1 LISSEGE
8 NNTRNETFT
17 DAEHQLI
24 GMKLSYISENHAARI
39 NGNTSQ
45 EELDEILNDII
56 RGYRKEL
63 EDENVY
69 LVEGVPQYFNTTAE
83 VESSRY
89 LMEGMPGRGKEVET
103 GNHINAITRGDPS
116 DPDEIVVVIPG
127 TTFDDVLDWEQTVH
141 HTLNNRSFDYSE
153 EAIEYVGDLIE
164 KYPDAKITVDGH
176 SMAGKIA
183 MQIGMTYPNVQVNA
197 YNPTALDKEF
207 RKMLDDDVHYD
218 NINVFVYD
226 DEIAGLERLFRY
238 ITMEGSGRS
247 MEGMPFQVYHME
259 DDRPALKDSLPDGIS
274 EYSRMYRDMIR
285 SRNLKGWIEQHS
297 NGAYRG
303 LDGSLIDIFKLSP
316 FTYTNGAIG
325 GTEIEFNKQR
335 YLDLANLLESE
346 IVPQLKKALGLHE
359 SMEEDISG
367 EIRGIIDKAE
377 SGIMEIEYDKDV
389 IGMTACGDPRV
400 DKISEFKGNYLI
412 DGKYRCY
419 DNSHL
424 TELLE
429 KNHNL
434 QQRLSQFASR
444 LQETAHH
451 LEIMDMM
458 SALNIKGSKKP
469 MIL

>member
-1 LISSEGE
+1 MNWEGE
-8 NNTRNETFT
+8 PKRVKSFT

-24 GMKLSYISENHAARI
+24 GMKVSYQAENIVRDYDISNFNI
-39 NGNTSQ
+39 DDI
-45 EELDEILNDII
+45 EELM
-56 RGYRKEL
+56 
-63 EDENVY
+63 
-69 LVEGVPQYFNTTAE
+69 LVEYQEALGDNSIRFVDDVPQYFNTTAE
-83 VESSRY
+83 VESSSY

-127 TTFDDVLDWEQTVH
+127 TTFTDILDWEQTVH
-141 HTLNNRSFDYSE
+141 HTLNNRTFDYSE

-183 MQIGMTYPNVQVNA
+183 MQIGMAYPNVQVNA

-226 DEIAGLERLFRY
+226 DEIAGIERMIRY
-238 ITMEGSGRS
+238 TDGSGRS
-247 MEGMPFQVYHME
+247 MEGMPFQVYHMK
-259 DDRPALKDSLPDGIS
+259 DDRPEFRNSLQMLPNRILNG
-274 EYSRMYRDMIR
+274 
-285 SRNLKGWIEQHS
+285 KIEQHS

-367 EIRGIIDKAE
+367 EIRRIIDKAE

-389 IGMTACGDPRV
+389 IGTTACGDPRV
-400 DKISEFKGNYLI
+400 DKISEFKSNYLI

-419 DNSHL
+419 DNSRL
-424 TELLE
+424 TQLLE
-429 KNHNL
+429 KNHEL

-451 LEIMDMM
+451 LEIMDMI
-458 SALNIKGSKKP
+458 SAVNIKGSKSQ
-469 MIL
+469 

>member
-1 LISSEGE
+1 MNIEGDLE
-8 NNTRNETFT
+8 RINSFT
-17 DAEHQLI
+17 EAEHQLLA
-24 GMKLSYISENHAARI
+24 MKISYRAENQAK
-39 NGNTSQ
+39 GSD
-45 EELDEILNDII
+45 EEVIKENMLMMYQDGLD
-56 RGYRKEL
+56 
-63 EDENVY
+63 DESIEFVDD
-69 LVEGVPQYFNTTAE
+69 VPQYFNTTAE
-83 VESSRY
+83 VESSSY

-103 GNHINAITRGDPS
+103 GNHINAITKGDPS

-127 TTFDDVLDWEQTVH
+127 TTFTDILDWEQTVH
-141 HTLNNRSFDYSE
+141 HTLNNRTFDYSE

-183 MQIGMTYPNVQVNA
+183 MQIGMAYPNVQVNA

-207 RKMLDDDVHYD
+207 RKMLDDEVHYD

-238 ITMEGSGRS
+238 ITTDGSGRS
-247 MEGMPFQVYHME
+247 MEGMPFQVYHMK
-259 DDRPALKDSLPDGIS
+259 DDRPEFRNSLQMLPNRILNG
-274 EYSRMYRDMIR
+274 
-285 SRNLKGWIEQHS
+285 KIEQHS

-367 EIRGIIDKAE
+367 EIRRIIDKAE

-389 IGMTACGDPRV
+389 IGTTACGDPRV
-400 DKISEFKGNYLI
+400 DKISEFKSNYLI

-419 DNSHL
+419 DNSRL
-424 TELLE
+424 TQLLE
-429 KNHNL
+429 KNHEL

-444 LQETAHH
+444 LQETAHR
-451 LEIMDMM
+451 LEIMDMI
-458 SALNIKGSKKP
+458 SALNIKGSKSQ
-469 MIL
+469 